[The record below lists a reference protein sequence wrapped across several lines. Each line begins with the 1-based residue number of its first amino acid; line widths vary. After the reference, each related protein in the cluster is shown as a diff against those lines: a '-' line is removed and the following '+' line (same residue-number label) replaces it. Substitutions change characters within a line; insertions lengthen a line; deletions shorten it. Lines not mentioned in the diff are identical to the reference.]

1 MFLCSIHIFIFTL
14 VIKYL
19 SEERPPIFERQMS
32 SQSVTTEQVYSALR
46 KCMDPEIP
54 VNVVDLG
61 LIYGIGISP
70 ENNNVDIKMT
80 MTTRGCPL
88 HDTLISDVKRFV
100 GKINGVGNINV
111 EIVWDPP
118 WNIDKMEP
126 AVREKMGFGKPK
138 LRFQVDYEK
147 YQPLK
152 KGHFIKQDDSSLL
165 LTNEKQQG
173 FMVNQGIVD
182 FWHTC
187 DGTKTINQ
195 LTDQFSAKL
204 GLPRQQVEQE
214 VVQLVQQL
222 LEAELLK
229 ADS

>member
-1 MFLCSIHIFIFTL
+1 MPTTA
-14 VIKYL
+14 
-19 SEERPPIFERQMS
+19 
-32 SQSVTTEQVYSALR
+32 SQQVTEDQIYGALK

-61 LIYGIGISP
+61 LIYGVNIAEGK
-70 ENNNVDIKMT
+70 NVDIKMT

-88 HDTLISDVKRFV
+88 HDTLVSDVKRYV
-100 GKINGVGNINV
+100 GKVPGIGNINV

-118 WNIDKMEP
+118 WSLEKMNP
-126 AVREKMGFGKPK
+126 QVREQLGFGKPK
-138 LRFQVDYEK
+138 LRFQIDYEK
-147 YQPLK
+147 AKPMK
-152 KGHFIKQDDSSLL
+152 IGRHTKQEDGSMILAND
-165 LTNEKQQG
+165 KDQG
-173 FMVNQGIVD
+173 FMVNEAIIE
-182 FWHTC
+182 FWNTC

-204 GLPRQQVEQE
+204 GMPRQQVEQE

-229 ADS
+229 A